1 MAKPSGGRRFSKTC
15 LVKGREAEGRKA
27 ILKKFHKHTR
37 VAPIRE
43 DGFTDDGAEVVPTSR
58 IIDVR
63 PVDEAPTPPGPLSG
77 VVGERGTIV
86 LPAALRRRHG
96 LEAGSA
102 FILEE
107 REGVVVI
114 VPADII
120 PRQVSNKLDGLLSGV
135 TTENIHDEVPT

>member
-27 ILKKFHKHTR
+27 ILKKHHKHTR

-77 VVGERGTIV
+77 VVGDAEPSSYR
-86 LPAALRRRHG
+86 P
-96 LEAGSA
+96 
-102 FILEE
+102 
-107 REGVVVI
+107 
-114 VPADII
+114 
-120 PRQVSNKLDGLLSGV
+120 LSGAV
-135 TTENIHDEVPT
+135 TAWRPDPPLFLRSGKEWW

>member
-27 ILKKFHKHTR
+27 ILKKHPKHTR

-63 PVDEAPTPPGPLSG
+63 LSTRPRRRRVFSLGSWGSAEPSSYRPLSG
-77 VVGERGTIV
+77 AVTAWRPDPP
-86 LPAALRRRHG
+86 LFLR
-96 LEAGSA
+96 
-102 FILEE
+102 
-107 REGVVVI
+107 
-114 VPADII
+114 
-120 PRQVSNKLDGLLSGV
+120 SGK
-135 TTENIHDEVPT
+135 EWW

>member
-1 MAKPSGGRRFSKTC
+1 MARPSGGRRFSKTC

-77 VVGERGTIV
+77 VVGERNHRPTGRS
-86 LPAALRRRHG
+86 PAPSRPGGRIRLY
-96 LEAGSA
+96 S
-102 FILEE
+102 
-107 REGVVVI
+107 
-114 VPADII
+114 
-120 PRQVSNKLDGLLSGV
+120 
-135 TTENIHDEVPT
+135 